1 MVRKFP
7 CVLCSKSVM
16 VNQKGLKCTKC
27 NKWVHILCCGV
38 SNERYENTL
47 EQFCGWECQKCTMEQ
62 LPFYNVAIQNEDTV
76 TTQKQQQKYKN
87 KSFEYGQLNKNG
99 FNCAQLNV
107 VSLLKHFEE
116 IEPILCKNNIHVFA
130 LNETRLDD
138 SIQDTEIKISHYNLI
153 RKDRNRQGGGVAIYV
168 HESITY
174 KQVLHDSSKDLEVV
188 ILFIELKKCKPLLFC
203 NWYRPPNSKCE
214 VLSTY
219 EDMLTFLEENRSSVV
234 LMGDINLNISHEPL
248 SSECK
253 KYCQL
258 KDIHDLHQLNT
269 MECTRVT
276 SDSSSLLD
284 HMLCNQ
290 PENVDSWGVIDI
302 GFSDHSLSFFIL
314 EGSEFKQ
321 HVHSCKVNHVSEIK
335 RC

>member
-1 MVRKFP
+1 M
-7 CVLCSKSVM
+7 
-16 VNQKGLKCTKC
+16 
-27 NKWVHILCCGV
+27 
-38 SNERYENTL
+38 
-47 EQFCGWECQKCTMEQ
+47 
-62 LPFYNVAIQNEDTV
+62 
-76 TTQKQQQKYKN
+76 
-87 KSFEYGQLNKNG
+87 
-99 FNCAQLNV
+99 NV

-116 IEPILCKNNIHVFA
+116 IESILCKNNIHVFA
-130 LNETRLDD
+130 LNETRLDG

-234 LMGDINLNISHEPL
+234 LMGDINLNILHEPL

-258 KDIHDLHQLNT
+258 NDINDLHQINT
-269 MECTRVT
+269 MEYTRVT

-290 PENVDSWGVIDI
+290 PENVNSWGVIDI

-314 EGSEFKQ
+314 EGSECKQ
-321 HVHSCKVNHVSEIK
+321 HVHSCKVNHFSEIK